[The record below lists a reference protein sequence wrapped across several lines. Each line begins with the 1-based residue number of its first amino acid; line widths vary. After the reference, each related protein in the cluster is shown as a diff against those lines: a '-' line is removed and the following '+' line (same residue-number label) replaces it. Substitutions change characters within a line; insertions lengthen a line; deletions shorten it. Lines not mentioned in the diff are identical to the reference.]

1 MGLDHELSLD
11 HLPHL
16 HLHEGWRKSIDYFEV
31 LNAGIGL
38 PGYPDF
44 SSPHTSFVGVTKGQQ
59 R

>member
-1 MGLDHELSLD
+1 MSLVSNI
-11 HLPHL
+11 LPHL